1 MLAHWNNSLRI
12 DMSLHSDTLSW
23 FRANQSLLFL
33 LNAAYLVEKQQNTN
47 FIVLFSPDRGLNPWS
62 IALEASRLTI
72 TALEASRLTI
82 TALEASR
89 LTITA
94 LEARRLTITA
104 LEASRL
110 TITALMRLPTYMD
123 VFTVNR
129 TLGVKM
135 LMRSFRFLFC
145 FVHCLL

>member
-1 MLAHWNNSLRI
+1 MKWWWGPLCTRPTLSWILIVLAHWNNSLRI

-72 TALEASRLTI
+72 RP
-82 TALEASR
+82 
-89 LTITA
+89 
-94 LEARRLTITA
+94 